1 MELLTTD
8 LFGHEI
14 YQEKSSNA
22 SVFYLRLRGNEAK
35 RNIGTLRDGM
45 ILFPRKR
52 AVHLMRKNNSYGIS
66 KALVEN
72 LPSGT
77 DVMFRDEKG
86 TYIIKKEDLLKNATE
101 SDYANPSYEEQL
113 FINLDILEQNKQ
125 GR

>member
-14 YQEKSSNA
+14 YQEKSSNS
-22 SVFYLRLRGNEAK
+22 SVFYLKLRGNESR

-66 KALVEN
+66 KALVEH

-77 DVMFRDEKG
+77 EVMFRDEKG
-86 TYIIKKEDLLKNATE
+86 TYVIKKEDLLKNATE

-125 GR
+125 SS

>member
-1 MELLTTD
+1 MELLAKD
-8 LFGHEI
+8 VFGHEI
-14 YQEKSSNA
+14 YQEKSSNSA
-22 SVFYLRLRGNEAK
+22 VFYLKLRSGDSR
-35 RNIGTLRDGM
+35 RNIGTLRDGT

-66 KALVEN
+66 KALVEH

-77 DVMFRDEKG
+77 EVMFRDEKG
-86 TYIIKKEDLLKNATE
+86 TYVIKKEDLLKNATE

-125 GR
+125 SS

>member
-8 LFGHEI
+8 VFGHEI
-14 YQEKSSNA
+14 YQEKSSNS
-22 SVFYLRLRGNEAK
+22 SVFYLKLRGNESR

-52 AVHLMRKNNSYGIS
+52 GVHLMRKNNSYGIS

-125 GR
+125 SS